1 MRKVWLLLGFG
12 LLALLASCGGQGGG
26 AGTPPFPGN
35 PPIGGGPTPPP
46 GGGTPP
52 PSGGGSISGTVA
64 LGQTIAQ
71 GTVQGSYVFA
81 LYYVQETDSFDE
93 GKSKW
98 IQVQQSGRQAAYS
111 IGGLQSGYYVLLA
124 WKDVDRDREISYND
138 YLGIYTDSSGN
149 VLVTPGRSGV
159 NITMEAAYVY
169 ASLQGLPGGRPF
181 GALPDLLPGTR

>member
-1 MRKVWLLLGFG
+1 MRKVWLLLVLG
-12 LLALLASCGGQGGG
+12 LLGLLVSCGGQGGG

-52 PSGGGSISGTVA
+52 PSGGGSVSGTVA

-93 GKSKW
+93 SKSKW
-98 IQVQQSGRQAAYS
+98 IQVQQGGRQAAYS
-111 IGGLQSGYYVLLA
+111 VGGLQSGYYVLLA
-124 WKDVDRDREISYND
+124 WKDVDGDREVSYND
-138 YLGIYTDSSGN
+138 YLGIYTDSNGN

-159 NITMEAAYVY
+159 NITMEVAYIY
-169 ASLQGLPGGRPF
+169 ASVQGLPGGPPF
-181 GALPDLLPGTR
+181 GTFPHLLSGTR